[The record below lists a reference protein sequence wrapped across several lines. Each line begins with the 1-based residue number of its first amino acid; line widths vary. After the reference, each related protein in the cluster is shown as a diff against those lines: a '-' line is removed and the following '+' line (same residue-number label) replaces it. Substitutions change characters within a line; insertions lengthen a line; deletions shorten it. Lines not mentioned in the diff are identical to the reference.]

1 MYINI
6 KKWQKLLKRGGIM
19 REPTMDINE
28 VKNQILAL
36 KGQGV
41 DMEVNHGRKKI
52 SHYSGVIED
61 TYHSVFVV
69 RLDNSANKAEKLSCS
84 YSDIL
89 CGDVKIAV
97 KK

>member
-1 MYINI
+1 MH
-6 KKWQKLLKRGGIM
+6 K
-19 REPTMDINE
+19 PTMDISE
-28 VKNQILAL
+28 VKNKILAL

-41 DMEVNHGRKKI
+41 EMEVNHGRKKI

-69 RLDNSANKAEKLSCS
+69 KLDNATKTEKLSCS

-89 CGDVKIAV
+89 CGDVKIAL

>member
-1 MYINI
+1 
-6 KKWQKLLKRGGIM
+6 M
-19 REPTMDINE
+19 REPTMDLNE

-41 DMEVNHGRKKI
+41 EMQVNHGRKKI

-61 TYHSVFVV
+61 AYHSVFVV
-69 RLDNSANKAEKLSCS
+69 KLDNATTSEKMSCS

-89 CGDVKIAV
+89 CGDVKIAL

>member
-1 MYINI
+1 
-6 KKWQKLLKRGGIM
+6 M
-19 REPTMDINE
+19 REPTMSLTE
-28 VKNQILAL
+28 VKNRILAL

-41 DMEVNHGRKKI
+41 EMQVNHGRKKI

-61 TYHSVFVV
+61 AYHSVFVV
-69 RLDNSANKAEKLSCS
+69 KLDNATTTEKMSCS

-89 CGDVKIAV
+89 CGDVKIGL

>member
-1 MYINI
+1 
-6 KKWQKLLKRGGIM
+6 M
-19 REPTMDINE
+19 REPTTDLNE
-28 VKNQILAL
+28 VKNRILAL

-41 DMEVNHGRKKI
+41 EMQVNHGRKKI

-61 TYHSVFVV
+61 AYHNVFVV
-69 RLDNSANKAEKLSCS
+69 RLDNATKTEKMSCS

-89 CGDVKIAV
+89 CGDVQIAV

>member
-1 MYINI
+1 MAKIFESEVY
-6 KKWQKLLKRGGIM
+6 M
-19 REPTMDINE
+19 REPTMDLNE
-28 VKNQILAL
+28 VKERILAL
-36 KGQGV
+36 KGQDV
-41 DMEVNHGRKKI
+41 DMQVNHGRKKI

-69 RLDNSANKAEKLSCS
+69 RLDDANKTEKLSCS

>member
-1 MYINI
+1 MAKIYESEVD
-6 KKWQKLLKRGGIM
+6 M
-19 REPTMDINE
+19 REPTMDLNE
-28 VKNQILAL
+28 VKEQILAL
-36 KGQGV
+36 KGQDV
-41 DMEVNHGRKKI
+41 EMQVNHGRKKI

-69 RLDNSANKAEKLSCS
+69 RLDNANKTEKLSCS